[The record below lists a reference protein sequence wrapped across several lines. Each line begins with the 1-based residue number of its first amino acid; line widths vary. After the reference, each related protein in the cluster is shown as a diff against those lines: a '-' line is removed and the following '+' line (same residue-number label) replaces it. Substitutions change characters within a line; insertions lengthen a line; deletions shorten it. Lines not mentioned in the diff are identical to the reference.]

1 VSQSLSH
8 KKKGEKREKII
19 KKIKRIYPLPEKSA
33 LCALSEAHAKD
44 TTPITLQLT
53 LEHIPRDAIIAQ
65 NRSKRAT
72 ILRARA
78 RSRNPH
84 AANPSSRNN

>member
-8 KKKGEKREKII
+8 EKKGEKII

-78 RSRNPH
+78 ARAFRTQL
-84 AANPSSRNN
+84 